1 MSVIAV
7 LESGER
13 IPLTDGWDEA
23 RRLFKAGDYSD
34 EVIKLEQSE
43 APGSASPEMD
53 MERTQARMEG
63 L

>member
-1 MSVIAV
+1 VSVIAV

-13 IPLTDGWDEA
+13 VPLTDGWDEA
-23 RRLFKAGDYSD
+23 RRIFREDGYAD
-34 EVIKLEQSE
+34 VVRLELSE
-43 APGSASPEMD
+43 TPGSASPEMD